1 MQLHPISLSLT
12 LRSYQIGEVFIN
24 SSLENTNKMLDN
36 AKEVQHSDIADLEK
50 KAETHKEVLNDLKV
64 KLYAKFGNSI
74 NLEAEE
80 E

>member
-1 MQLHPISLSLT
+1 
-12 LRSYQIGEVFIN
+12 
-24 SSLENTNKMLDN
+24 MLDN
-36 AKEVQHSDIADLEK
+36 AKDVQHSDIADLEK
-50 KAETHKEVLNDLKV
+50 TAEKHKEVLNDLKV